1 MHYLEKELGAF
12 LGQPEAFAFLDAS
25 ACDGF
30 WFWDLENPEHEYMS
44 AGFWRALGFDPVE
57 REHLAAEWQNL
68 IFPEDG
74 ETALQNFKR
83 HCEDPSFPYDQLVR
97 YKTSDGGTV
106 TVRCRGL
113 AVREN
118 GVPKRMLGS
127 HTIIHDTREIEIDR
141 QLSQMLELSSDA
153 ILAYSETDGLLR
165 WNQGAEAMYGIPESE
180 AIGRDPNAL
189 TQAEFDVSRDVIR
202 ATLDAG
208 KAWTG
213 DVKRKMRSGRVLI
226 TSTNIQRVEVSGDRT
241 LLLQIDR
248 DVTERFEAQEKE
260 RHLTR
265 ELHHRIKNL
274 FSILQGLVRL
284 SFRLARNNVG
294 LADKI
299 CARIDV
305 LAKAYALSI
314 DPGHD
319 KAVDMHTL
327 FSQALI
333 PFAQGDRSIK
343 IEGGMQPIPLNDI
356 SPLSLIINELAT
368 NASKHGALRDKG
380 GHVSVGWQEIT
391 DGDEQN
397 AIKFTWS
404 EKNPNPMPA
413 KPPDDAGFGTK
424 LLTLSA
430 MQLGATLNQEWT
442 KNGLVC
448 KLVIPF
454 ANNATIRPTTKD

>member
-1 MHYLEKELGAF
+1 
-12 LGQPEAFAFLDAS
+12 
-25 ACDGF
+25 
-30 WFWDLENPEHEYMS
+30 MS
-44 AGFWRALGFDPVE
+44 AGFWRALGFDPTE

-74 ETALQNFKR
+74 ETALQNFKQ
-83 HCEDPSFPYDQLVR
+83 HCADPSFPYDQLVR

-127 HTIIHDTREIEIDR
+127 HTIIHDTRENDIDR
-141 QLSQMLELSSDA
+141 QLSRMLELSSDA
-153 ILAYSETDGLLR
+153 ILAYSETDGLRR
-165 WNQGAEAMYGIPESE
+165 WNQGAEAMYGIAESE
-180 AIGRDPNAL
+180 AIGRDPTTL
-189 TQAEFDVSRDVIR
+189 TQAEFEVSREEIE

-213 DVKRKMRSGRVLI
+213 DVKRKTRTGRILI

-248 DVTERFEAQEKE
+248 DITERFEAQEKE

-265 ELHHRIKNL
+265 ELHHRTKNL

-314 DPGHD
+314 DPDHG
-319 KAVDMHTL
+319 KTVDMHTL
-327 FSQALI
+327 VSQALI
-333 PFAQGDRSIK
+333 PFAQGDKSIK

-368 NASKHGALRDKG
+368 NASKHGALRSND
-380 GHVSVGWQEIT
+380 GHVSVGWHETT
-391 DGDEQN
+391 DRDGQD
-397 AIKFTWS
+397 AIKFIWS
-404 EKNPNPMPA
+404 ENNPDPMPA
-413 KPPDDAGFGTK
+413 KPPGDSGFGAK
-424 LLTLSA
+424 LVTLSA
-430 MQLGATLNQEWT
+430 MQLGATLNQDWT
-442 KNGLVC
+442 KDGLIC
-448 KLVIPF
+448 TLVIPIPQQH
-454 ANNATIRPTTKD
+454 NIRTGSQN